1 MTGSGLGN
9 MESIEQCVC
18 HQARI
23 NPDRV
28 AVVCNSRITTYGRLW
43 QMVEQQKEELQAA
56 GIGRGSL
63 YTYRTTQNEAFICR
77 YMAAHLLGA
86 VAVPLG
92 SDMPQEEFKR
102 MQTNLKGITLNT
114 QTSHTESIADVLF
127 TTGTT
132 GKQKGVMLSYRAIM
146 ADADN
151 LITAQGFSTDT
162 NFVVCGPLN
171 HIGSLSKTWPVLAL
185 GGTLILLEGMKDINS
200 FFSALNYAD
209 ANMATFMVPASI
221 RMMLRLGKQE
231 LKALARRI
239 DFIETGG
246 AAISQSDMKMLCE
259 ALPDARLYNTYAST
273 EAGIVCTY
281 DYNHNPCVAGC
292 CGLPLKHS
300 GVSIDGNGSVVCSGD
315 TLMSGYLNDEAATA
329 EVLSNGTLITS
340 DLGFIDDSGM
350 LHLRGR
356 NGDVV
361 NIGGYKV
368 SPSEVEEAALSHPLV
383 ADCVCYKAQS
393 PIFGPSIKLEYVIEP
408 GHELTKK
415 NLARHLASRLEAYKV
430 PRLFEQTNAI
440 RRLFNGKLDR
450 KYYNGDSKWL

>member
-1 MTGSGLGN
+1 MTGSGFGN
-9 MESIEQCVC
+9 MESIEQCVYS
-18 HQARI
+18 HART

-28 AVVCNSRITTYGRLW
+28 AVVCNGRTITYGRLW
-43 QMVEQQKEELQAA
+43 QMVGQQMEELRAG
-56 GIGRGSL
+56 GIGKGSL
-63 YTYRTTQNEAFICR
+63 YSYRTTQDETFLCS
-77 YMAAHLLGA
+77 YMAAHALGA

-92 SDMPQEEFKR
+92 SDMPPAEFMR
-102 MQTNLKGITLNT
+102 MQASLNGTVLNT
-114 QTSHTESIADVLF
+114 RTSPAESIADVLF

-146 ADADN
+146 ADTDN
-151 LITAQGFSTDT
+151 LITAQGFSSDT

-200 FFSALNYAD
+200 FFSALSYAD
-209 ANMATFMVPASI
+209 AHMATFMVPASI

-231 LKALARRI
+231 LEALARRI

-246 AAISQSDMKMLCE
+246 AAISQSDMKLLCD
-259 ALPDARLYNTYAST
+259 ALPDVRLYNTYAST

-292 CGLPLKHS
+292 CGRSLKHS
-300 GVSIDGNGSVVCSGD
+300 GVSVDGNGSVVCSGS

-329 EVLSNGTLITS
+329 EVLRNGTLITS
-340 DLGFIDDSGM
+340 DLGSIGDNGM
-350 LHLRGR
+350 LYLRGR

-368 SPSEVEEAALSHPLV
+368 SPLEVEEAALSHPLV

-408 GHELTKK
+408 GHELSKK
-415 NLARHLASRLEAYKV
+415 ELARHLASKLEAYKV
-430 PRLFEQTNAI
+430 PRLFEQTTAI

-450 KYYNGDSKWL
+450 KYYNGNSK